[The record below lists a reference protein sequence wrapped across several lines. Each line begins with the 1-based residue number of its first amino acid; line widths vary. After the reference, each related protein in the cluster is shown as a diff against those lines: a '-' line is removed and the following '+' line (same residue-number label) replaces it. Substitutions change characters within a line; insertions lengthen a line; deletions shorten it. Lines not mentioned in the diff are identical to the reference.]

1 MSPSLHHPISI
12 IFFNTASRPALISL
26 FLSNSVKKLPGI
38 LGAHG
43 YCSWGVMGLGYFFL
57 FFFSFGGGGAPGGI
71 KSVDQSTNERTIPIL
86 FSYISPF
93 VCSYSLPGIILM
105 IS

>member
-57 FFFSFGGGGAPGGI
+57 FFFLLGGGVPLGALKAWI
-71 KSVDQSTNERTIPIL
+71 KAQMSGRYL
-86 FSYISPF
+86 FYSHIFLPLF
-93 VCSYSLPGIILM
+93 VHIVSLG
-105 IS
+105 